1 MTWCNNG
8 CVAVPLGP
16 LSFGVFTVICILC
29 FPVAVV
35 KVAISLLQLY
45 AACQN
50 VVAIDIADR
59 QRAAAE
65 SRAKHQ

>member
-1 MTWCNNG
+1 MVCM
-8 CVAVPLGP
+8 
-16 LSFGVFTVICILC
+16 LC

-35 KVAISLLQLY
+35 KAAISLLQLY

-59 QRAAAE
+59 QHAAAE